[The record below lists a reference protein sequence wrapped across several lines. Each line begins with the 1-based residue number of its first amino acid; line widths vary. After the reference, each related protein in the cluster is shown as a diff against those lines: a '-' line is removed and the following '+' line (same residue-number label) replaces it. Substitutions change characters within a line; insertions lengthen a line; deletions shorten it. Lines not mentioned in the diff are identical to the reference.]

1 MTGLTRA
8 QMLEA
13 MLAHRAVAAELERLL
28 KDANFA
34 SFTAG
39 AVETWKFDGIGV
51 VAGRTTNDAVTVVD
65 LAALIAYVQDTHPSE
80 VVMVPQLR
88 NPKWLDVLF
97 GKLEPVPPVDG
108 NGPWKPKAGETA
120 DVVDRDGRVVPGVVW
135 RRGGAWSSVAIT
147 PDGTRRRELTEA
159 AQHAVEHGVPMP
171 ELLHFGQT
179 AGPATPPALE
189 EPDADI

>member
-8 QMLEA
+8 QMLDA

-28 KDANFA
+28 KEANCA

-65 LAALIAYVQDTHPSE
+65 LAALIAYVQDTHPCE

-97 GKLEPVPPVDG
+97 DTLEPVPPVDG
-108 NGPWKPKAGETA
+108 DGPWKPKAGETA
-120 DVVDRDGRVVPGVVW
+120 DVVDRDGRIVPGVVW
-135 RRGGAWSSVAIT
+135 RKGGAWSSVAIT
-147 PDGTRRRELTEA
+147 PDSARRRELTAA
-159 AQHAVEHGVPMP
+159 AQEAVERGVPMP
-171 ELLHFGQT
+171 GLLDLGRSASQV
-179 AGPATPPALE
+179 
-189 EPDADI
+189 